1 MGRKPCASFLG
12 YQNFQPRTAVS
23 GANFELV
30 PFEATSIG
38 RMPLGN
44 PCWTL
49 RALFAARFSE
59 CGFGSA
65 APLRGGLHFRCFARF
80 YDLVPRL
87 EYGSNDGRASLCPRS
102 QGFVSLCSPSLVGH
116 GFGSVPLHSALNPR
130 CCALSFHCGHGFS
143 KAPLAGHPPFP
154 FAGTFRI
161 AVRPFPS
168 FSLQLTLTE
177 PLDQFLRDAKGT
189 GRGGKLA
196 AGHPLG
202 VSQLAPLNLQGQ

>member
-1 MGRKPCASFLG
+1 MLCTILRSGSLFGICLGRR
-12 YQNFQPRTAVS
+12 Q
-23 GANFELV
+23 
-30 PFEATSIG
+30 
-38 RMPLGN
+38 
-44 PCWTL
+44 
-49 RALFAARFSE
+49 
-59 CGFGSA
+59 GF
-65 APLRGGLHFRCFARF
+65 
-80 YDLVPRL
+80 V
-87 EYGSNDGRASLCPRS
+87 CPRS

-177 PLDQFLRDAKGT
+177 PLDQFLCDAKGT
-189 GRGGKLA
+189 GRGRKLA

-202 VSQLAPLNLQGQ
+202 VSQLAPLNLQGQRAVSLPLKGAHQRPFQLTSVYGIP

>member
-1 MGRKPCASFLG
+1 MLCCGWKPFCGHKNNRKKRRMGRKPCASFLG

-30 PFEATSIG
+30 PFEAPSIG

-59 CGFGSA
+59 CNFGSA
-65 APLRGGLHFRCFARF
+65 APLRGDLHSRCFARF

-102 QGFVSLCSPSLVGH
+102 RGFASLLQPVPFRARFRLCTASWCPQPSMLRVFLPLWPWLLQSSPCGASAFPLYRNLPNRCPAFSLVFPTACLDGTAR
-116 GFGSVPLHSALNPR
+116 SVPAR
-130 CCALSFHCGHGFS
+130 
-143 KAPLAGHPPFP
+143 
-154 FAGTFRI
+154 R
-161 AVRPFPS
+161 
-168 FSLQLTLTE
+168 
-177 PLDQFLRDAKGT
+177 
-189 GRGGKLA
+189 
-196 AGHPLG
+196 
-202 VSQLAPLNLQGQ
+202 